1 MGSASAT
8 IELHNSSFR
17 HPPGSI
23 GREMRIDVNADIGEA
38 DDADGI
44 ARDAVLFTGITS
56 ANIACGGHAG
66 DDCTMRIAVDR
77 AIVAGAGIG
86 AHVSYPDR
94 EGFGRRRL
102 ELPAE
107 ALRASIGEQFDA
119 LRAVAEAAGTSIVH
133 VKPHGALYN
142 AIAEDAAL
150 ARVVLGAVA
159 GRAPGIA
166 VFAMPDTAASA
177 IADELGL
184 PIVAEGFPE
193 RGYRA
198 DGLLQPRS
206 LPGAII
212 DDPVDVG
219 DRAAALALGAAI
231 LAVDGAGIR
240 PAVATLCV
248 HSDHPSAVA
257 NLAAM
262 RRALAAADV
271 AVARWD
277 A

>member
-1 MGSASAT
+1 
-8 IELHNSSFR
+8 
-17 HPPGSI
+17 
-23 GREMRIDVNADIGEA
+23 MRIDVNADIGEA

-66 DDCTMRIAVDR
+66 DDRTMRIAVDR
-77 AIVAGAGIG
+77 AVAAGVGIG

-94 EGFGRRRL
+94 GGFGRRRL
-102 ELPAE
+102 ELPAD
-107 ALRASIGEQFDA
+107 ALRASILDQVDA
-119 LRAVAEAAGTSIVH
+119 LGAVTDAAGAGIAH

-150 ARVVLGAVA
+150 ARIVLAAIAERV
-159 GRAPGIA
+159 PGTA
-166 VFAMPDTAASA
+166 VFAMPGTAASA
-177 IADELGL
+177 VADELGL
-184 PIVAEGFPE
+184 PVVAEGFPE
-193 RGYRA
+193 RGYRP

-212 DDPVDVG
+212 DEPDDVG
-219 DRAAALALGAAI
+219 GRAAAFALGSGI
-231 LAVDGAGIR
+231 LAVDGARIR

-271 AVARWD
+271 TVARWD